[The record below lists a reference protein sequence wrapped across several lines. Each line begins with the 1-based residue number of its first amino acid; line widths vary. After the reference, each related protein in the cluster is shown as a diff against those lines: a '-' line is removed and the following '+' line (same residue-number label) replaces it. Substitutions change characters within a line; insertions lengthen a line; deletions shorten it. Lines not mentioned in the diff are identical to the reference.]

1 MAQQA
6 RHPPRTSSVVA
17 TALPPGALLA
27 AYAETQAY
35 TDCYS
40 VTVGRPVSFA
50 EFIEAFYTTPPFKLE
65 RWLLGRFAGLASTD
79 AEARRLAQG
88 QASRFAAWHVEARE
102 PHQAILAAGRTRSW
116 LMVGPQPAEPGATTT
131 LFFGSAVVPRKRGGM
146 GWSFNALLGFHKLY
160 SRVLLGTAARRLAR
174 GSCQAQGLG

>member
-6 RHPPRTSSVVA
+6 RHPPRTSSVAA

-40 VTVGRPVSFA
+40 VTVARPVSFA

-102 PHQAILAAGRTRSW
+102 PYQAILAAGRTRSW